1 MKTIHTLV
9 QDIYKLMMSKRVPS
23 DVDAEQAIE
32 EFGENI
38 KKLMRKEFVN
48 REYGKAGLRLSSS
61 GKGLRYLWNT
71 VHRAPRER
79 IMPHTLIK
87 FMYGHLIEE
96 LLLCLTK
103 LSGHKVEDEQKVC
116 TVAGVKGHMDCRI
129 DGTMVDVKSTST
141 YGFKKFRDGSL
152 AMDDPFGYVAQ
163 LKAYAHSEGDTKIAW
178 LAMDKQNGH
187 LEVLQYDMEDTQAP
201 VHEHINYDIEERI
214 EEIKKVC
221 GQDEA
226 PSHCHKLVPDGAS
239 GNMKLSMGCSYCQF
253 KQSCWPGLRAFKYST
268 GPRFLG
274 VVENE
279 PKVPEIPLQEI
290 S

>member
-1 MKTIHTLV
+1 
-9 QDIYKLMMSKRVPS
+9 
-23 DVDAEQAIE
+23 
-32 EFGENI
+32 
-38 KKLMRKEFVN
+38 
-48 REYGKAGLRLSSS
+48 
-61 GKGLRYLWNT
+61 
-71 VHRAPRER
+71 
-79 IMPHTLIK
+79 
-87 FMYGHLIEE
+87 
-96 LLLCLTK
+96 
-103 LSGHKVEDEQKVC
+103 
-116 TVAGVKGHMDCRI
+116 
-129 DGTMVDVKSTST
+129 
-141 YGFKKFRDGSL
+141 
-152 AMDDPFGYVAQ
+152 
-163 LKAYAHSEGDTKIAW
+163 
-178 LAMDKQNGH
+178 MDKQNGH

-279 PKVPEIPLQEI
+279 PKVQEIQLQEI